1 MAARKSQQK
10 SRPAARRPPRS
21 SPRAPGRPRQAGP
34 DQRER
39 LIDAALTCYVRQ
51 GIRATSVRDIAAE
64 AGVTPALL
72 HYYFGDAAKLLDKA
86 IAERLLPVFQSVRGP
101 LQQADVSDPWIL
113 AETFV
118 TAVCDAIDAHPW
130 WPALWVRE
138 VISEGGALRDLLVK
152 RIGPDLRQIIIER
165 FEKAQATGRLN
176 AALEP
181 RLMVVTLIGLTLFP
195 AAGAPIWRG
204 IFDARDITMKD
215 VRAHALALLSRG
227 LEARP

>member
-1 MAARKSQQK
+1 MAK
-10 SRPAARRPPRS
+10 PR
-21 SPRAPGRPRQAGP
+21 RAPGRPPLASP

-39 LIDAALTCYVRQ
+39 LIDAALNCYVRQ
-51 GIRATSVRDIAAE
+51 GIRATRVRDIAAE

-72 HYYFGDAAKLLDKA
+72 HYYFGDAAQLLDKA
-86 IAERLLPVFQSVRGP
+86 ITERLLPVFHLVRQR
-101 LQQADVSDPWIL
+101 LREADAGDPWIL

-118 TAVCDAIDAHPW
+118 TAVCDAIESHPW

-138 VISEGGALRDLLVK
+138 VISEGGALRDLLVQ
-152 RIGPDLRQIIIER
+152 RLGPELRQVIIER
-165 FEKAQATGRLN
+165 FRKAQQEGRLN
-176 AALEP
+176 PALEP

-204 IFDARDITMKD
+204 IFDAKDITMKD

-227 LEARP
+227 MENRP